1 MEEQPQ
7 HYTSCCSLTVNNI
20 SSPCMM
26 PCLTQQWGDLP
37 FQVDNSE
44 DMIGYNSVH
53 DALSLGWSP
62 DHTLPFQVDDW
73 DDMIDYNSLHDA
85 LSLGWSPDHSLECV
99 KPEQTYD
106 LDHLFDQSHDQLPPD
121 VSTQSQHH
129 DFNVS
134 INGNEPSPTLVLP
147 PDTDIPPLDHDDR
160 DQNQVQVGDAVAEQ
174 DGVNVNVPKLQKSG
188 VARGK
193 HYRGVRQ
200 RPWGK
205 FAAEIRDPAKNGAR
219 VWLGTYETS
228 EEAAL
233 AYDRAA
239 FRIRGS
245 KALLN
250 FPHRIG
256 LNEPPPVRVT
266 GKRKEPEQEAAAS
279 SSTFSSSSS
288 SSSSSATPTAATK
301 RTKLDKSVSSS
312 ADHDHQANMRH
323 KRQKNN
329 TLYLLPLGEQLL
341 VS

>member
-1 MEEQPQ
+1 MEEQAQ
-7 HYTSCCSLTVNNI
+7 HYTSCCSLTMSNI
-20 SSPCMM
+20 SSPHVM
-26 PCLTQQWGDLP
+26 PCLTEQWGNLP
-37 FQVDNSE
+37 FQVDDSE
-44 DMIGYNSVH
+44 DMIVYNSLR
-53 DALSLGWSP
+53 DAFSLGWSP
-62 DHTLPFQVDDW
+62 DHTFPFQVDDW
-73 DDMIDYNSLHDA
+73 EDMINYNSDA
-85 LSLGWSPDHSLECV
+85 FSIGWSPDHTLECI
-99 KPEQTYD
+99 KPEQAYD
-106 LDHLFDQSHDQLPPD
+106 LDHLFDQYHDQLPPD
-121 VSTQSQHH
+121 LFTQSQPH
-129 DFNVS
+129 DFDVS
-134 INGNEPSPTLVLP
+134 INGNKPSQTPVLP

-160 DQNQVQVGDAVAEQ
+160 DKNQVQVGDAVAEQ
-174 DGVNVNVPKLQKSG
+174 EEVNVNVPKLQKSG

-279 SSTFSSSSS
+279 SST
-288 SSSSSATPTAATK
+288 SSSSSATTTAATK
-301 RTKLDKSVSSS
+301 RSKLDKSVSSS
-312 ADHDHQANMRH
+312 ADHDDQANVCH
-323 KRQKNN
+323 TRQKNN
-329 TLYLLPLGEQLL
+329 TSYMLPLGEQLL